1 MARQFGAGKLDARIK
16 FLVPTK
22 VQGSLGAKVEYVE
35 ADAVWANAKFASDG
49 ERWFAGSLKQ
59 SVSVRFVIRER
70 QVGRD
75 WRISYKGNIYSI
87 NGVKEIEGHL
97 IEITCGGVI

>member
-1 MARQFGAGKLDARIK
+1 MAREFGAGKFDSKIK

-22 VQGSLGAKVEYVE
+22 VQGSLGPKIEYVE
-35 ADAVWANAKFASDG
+35 GASVWANTKFASDG

-59 SVSVRFVIRER
+59 TVTVRFVIRER
-70 QVGRD
+70 QIGRD
-75 WRISYKGNIYSI
+75 WRVSYKGTVYSI
-87 NGVKEIEGHL
+87 NGVKEIDGHL